1 MEFRADGTLR
11 FYQRIQPR
19 TNPRWFI
26 VSRSSIL
33 FLFLFFLF
41 FFFFSIVAPSPI
53 YDAPRALVDIPPSPS
68 IGLKIIIARRSRGK
82 GGLEKREV
90 NIWTDLIA
98 GRLKARGASHPF
110 IELVCRVKPQKAIKS
125 IGVPFPL
132 FLARLST
139 KDSREIKILAMKKS
153 SIHAFSCFAHCEK
166 IDRDRGVRATAIY
179 FTLYFKV

>member
-1 MEFRADGTLR
+1 MK
-11 FYQRIQPR
+11 IP
-19 TNPRWFI
+19 
-26 VSRSSIL
+26 SRSGWSFERMERFDFINESNRGRIRDGL
-33 FLFLFFLF
+33 SFLVLRSFFFF
-41 FFFFSIVAPSPI
+41 FFFFSSFSSRSSHRHLFTTRHAPSSTSH
-53 YDAPRALVDIPPSPS
+53 PPDR
-68 IGLKIIIARRSRGK
+68 LKIIIARRSRGK

-139 KDSREIKILAMKKS
+139 KLRRIHAKSKS
-153 SIHAFSCFAHCEK
+153 S
-166 IDRDRGVRATAIY
+166 R
-179 FTLYFKV
+179 